1 MYQGKTWT
9 FYMQCFFGKAF
20 KLGLIK
26 YNSMNKVFS
35 VISHM
40 YVCQAI
46 RVQTTYVTVI
56 QYIIMQRLLKIVL
69 LHIYVSLAVN

>member
-1 MYQGKTWT
+1 
-9 FYMQCFFGKAF
+9 MQCFFGKAF

-56 QYIIMQRLLKIVL
+56 QYIIMQRLLKNCASSHL
-69 LHIYVSLAVN
+69 CKFSSKLANFKW